1 MTLAEVLN
9 GAVEYLSARGVDTP
23 RVDAE
28 LLLARA
34 LGLQRIEL
42 YTQHDRPLTETERA
56 QARDLVRRRGAR
68 EPLAYVLGD
77 WDFRRLTL
85 KTDAR
90 ALVPRPETEI
100 VVERCLALLDGIDA
114 PRILDVGT
122 GTGAI
127 ALALK
132 HERPD
137 AIVSATDAS
146 RGSARARAR
155 ERASRTTSRSSS
167 TTATCSPGSPGP
179 FELVVSNPPYVT
191 PAEIDALEPEVRD
204 WEPRGALVDE
214 GQTTRLVDDARA
226 VLDGSL
232 VLEVH
237 EERAAEIAGSSR
249 PPATETSTS
258 RKTSRAATGSWTA
271 DGRRSGTPATGSRCS
286 SRPTPSTGW

>member
-34 LGLQRIEL
+34 LGLERIEL

-56 QARDLVRRRGAR
+56 QARELVRRRGAR

-77 WDFRRLTL
+77 WDFRHLTL

-90 ALVPRPETEI
+90 ALVPRPETEV
-100 VVERCLALLDGIDA
+100 VVERCLALLDGVGA

-132 HERPD
+132 HERTD
-137 AIVSATDAS
+137 ALVSATDVSTDALEL
-146 RGSARARAR
+146 AR
-155 ERASRTTSRSSS
+155 ENAN
-167 TTATCSPGSPGP
+167 ATGLEVDLHHGDLLAGLPGP
-179 FELVVSNPPYVT
+179 FQLVVSNPPYVIA
-191 PAEIDALEPEVRD
+191 AEIDTLEAEVRD
-204 WEPRGALVDE
+204 WEPRAALVDE
-214 GQTTRLVDDARA
+214 GQTARLIDDARG
-226 VLDGSL
+226 VLDGVL

-237 EERAAEIAGSSR
+237 ELRATQIAAQLERAAYADVNVSQDLAGR
-249 PPATETSTS
+249 D
-258 RKTSRAATGSWTA
+258 RIV
-271 DGRRSGTPATGSRCS
+271 DGRWTQ
-286 SRPTPSTGW
+286 